1 MFNSKPV
8 KVVVGIFAAY
18 GAFKA
23 SMTAITMIRKIRFKH
38 LSPEKKFEFI
48 LSRPHMKDV
57 VDETKRTIKDM
68 VIQPLILSPKSD
80 SEIINEYND
89 YILEVGP
96 TVLPNILSAAGV
108 DNDEDVSYFTTR
120 IMSMVFPDIKDYLPR
135 VS

>member
-1 MFNSKPV
+1 MFNKKPF
-8 KVVVGIFAAY
+8 KVLVSIFAAY
-18 GAFKA
+18 GAFHT
-23 SMTAITMIRKIRFKH
+23 SMTVILMIRKIRFKH

-57 VDETKRTIKDM
+57 VDETKRTIEDM
-68 VIQPLILSPKSD
+68 VIQPLILSPKSN